1 MKRRLLLCLAPV
13 LFLSACTDEPVKKA
27 ETKKEPEKPPA
38 PVSGNSA
45 FFQMLAAARGWAT
58 DIEVLQ
64 VRSIQLPGVPK
75 EAGKAAAWEA
85 RFVSPGRRQARSYTY
100 SVIEA
105 EGNLHKGVFAGLE
118 ESWSGPRG
126 SIRPFT
132 YQAVKTDTVAAYETA
147 VKKGKGAADYIKK
160 FGEDKPVNFLMEQTN
175 RFPSVTW
182 RVLWGE
188 SVGTSNYSVFVNAST
203 GEYLETMR

>member
-1 MKRRLLLCLAPV
+1 MKRLPLVSLVPI
-13 LFLSACTDEPVKKA
+13 LFLSACADEPVKKA
-27 ETKKEPEKPPA
+27 ETKKEAEKPVA

-64 VRSIQLPGVPK
+64 VRSIQLPGVPR

-85 RFVSPGRRQARSYTY
+85 RFVSPSRRQARSYTY

-126 SIRPFT
+126 SAKPFS
-132 YQAVKTDTVAAYETA
+132 YQAVKKDTVAAYETA
-147 VKKGKGAADYIKK
+147 VKKGKGAAQYIKK
-160 FGEDKPVNFLMEQTN
+160 YGEERPVNFLMEQTS

-182 RVLWGE
+182 RVIWGE
-188 SVGTSNYSVFVNAST
+188 TVGTSNYSVFVDAST